1 MERPIRP
8 GAVLYSS
15 VNLDGNGKMTNDDGG
30 QQDGAR
36 GAAGKAG
43 RATTVGDSLDHL
55 IGSWSEAE
63 ADELDAALAEL
74 DRVDSAD
81 WQ

>member
-1 MERPIRP
+1 
-8 GAVLYSS
+8 
-15 VNLDGNGKMTNDDGG
+15 MTNEDAG

-43 RATTVGDSLDHL
+43 RVNTVGDLLNHL

-74 DRVDSAD
+74 DMVDTAD

>member
-1 MERPIRP
+1 
-8 GAVLYSS
+8 
-15 VNLDGNGKMTNDDGG
+15 MTNDDGG

-43 RATTVGDSLDHL
+43 GANTAGDSLNHL

-74 DRVDSAD
+74 DGVDSAD

>member
-1 MERPIRP
+1 MANE
-8 GAVLYSS
+8 
-15 VNLDGNGKMTNDDGG
+15 DGG

-43 RATTVGDSLDHL
+43 GANTVGDSLNHL
-55 IGSWSEAE
+55 IGSWTEAE
-63 ADELDAALAEL
+63 ADELDTALAEP
-74 DRVDSAD
+74 DTVDGAA

>member
-1 MERPIRP
+1 M
-8 GAVLYSS
+8 A
-15 VNLDGNGKMTNDDGG
+15 NDDGG

-43 RATTVGDSLDHL
+43 RADTVGDSLNHL

-63 ADELDAALAEL
+63 EDEFDAALAEL
-74 DRVDSAD
+74 DCKR
-81 WQ
+81 

>member
-1 MERPIRP
+1 M
-8 GAVLYSS
+8 A
-15 VNLDGNGKMTNDDGG
+15 NDDGG
-30 QQDGAR
+30 QQEGAR
-36 GAAGKAG
+36 GADGKAG
-43 RATTVGDSLDHL
+43 GANTVGDSLNHL

-81 WQ
+81 LQ

>member
-1 MERPIRP
+1 MPNE
-8 GAVLYSS
+8 
-15 VNLDGNGKMTNDDGG
+15 DGG

-43 RATTVGDSLDHL
+43 QADTVGDSLNHL